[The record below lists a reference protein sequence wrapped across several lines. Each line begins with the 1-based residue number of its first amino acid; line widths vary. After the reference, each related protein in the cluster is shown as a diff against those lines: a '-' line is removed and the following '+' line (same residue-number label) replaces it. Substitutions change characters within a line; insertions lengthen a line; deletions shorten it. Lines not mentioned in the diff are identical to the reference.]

1 MILNDT
7 GSILLEKIMFGW
19 NEGVNFSI
27 SAEKIIKLKSNRFNL
42 YPHSRSYSILLIKMV
57 KREFRWRRKRKTV
70 SFFGF
75 VTLTINFLKLECCWV
90 LQCELKSRQ
99 GFLQWKTFPRLAML
113 LNFQINI
120 LGTFRIHS
128 VVCYVTKCQNKYFFM
143 QQFHTKISIT
153 QTYVFIL
160 FT

>member
-27 SAEKIIKLKSNRFNL
+27 STEKIIKLKSNRFNL

-57 KREFRWRRKRKTV
+57 KTEFRWRRKRKTV

-75 VTLTINFLKLECCWV
+75 VTLTINFLKLEFCWV
-90 LQCELKSRQ
+90 CTEWTKVKARIYSI
-99 GFLQWKTFPRLAML
+99 KTFPQLGML

-143 QQFHTKISIT
+143 QRFHTKISIT
-153 QTYVFIL
+153 QTYIFIQ

>member
-1 MILNDT
+1 
-7 GSILLEKIMFGW
+7 MFGW

-27 SAEKIIKLKSNRFNL
+27 STEKIIKLKSNRFNL
-42 YPHSRSYSILLIKMV
+42 YLHSRSYSILLIKMV
-57 KREFRWRRKRKTV
+57 KTEFRWRRKRKTV

-75 VTLTINFLKLECCWV
+75 VTLTINFLKLKCCCDCKVWT
-90 LQCELKSRQ
+90 KFKQ
-99 GFLQWKTFPRLAML
+99 GFLQWNKFPQLAMS

-143 QQFHTKISIT
+143 QRFHMKISIT